1 VTRPRLRLLRWL
13 VGRVREPRRH
23 PPVHDPE
30 LPEHRIRTQLALSKA
45 QRALEERERLERE
58 LVNAE
63 TLLRAG
69 R

>member
-1 VTRPRLRLLRWL
+1 
-13 VGRVREPRRH
+13 VREPRRQ
-23 PPVHDPE
+23 PPIHDPE